1 MLIGELS
8 AVTGVDS
15 QTIRFYERQGLL
27 PEPRRAANG
36 YRAYDATAINRLQF
50 IRAAQGAG
58 LALADIAQVLSLRDA
73 GQTPCTHVSL
83 VLEQKLAEVRTRL
96 QELADLAG
104 ELEDLIESSRT
115 LDPADCGPA
124 DICQILTPKTGP
136 SREAS
141 LTPTTIES

>member
-36 YRAYDATAINRLQF
+36 YRAYEATAIGRLQF
-50 IRAAQGAG
+50 IRAAQNAG
-58 LALADIAQVLSLRDA
+58 LALAEIAQVLNLRDA

-96 QELADLAG
+96 KELADLAV
-104 ELEDLIESSRT
+104 ELEELVKTGHT
-115 LDPADCGPA
+115 LDPADCGPE
-124 DICQILTPKTGP
+124 DICQILTTKTAP
-136 SREAS
+136 SQ
-141 LTPTTIES
+141 

>member
-27 PEPRRAANG
+27 PEPRRTANG
-36 YRAYDATAINRLQF
+36 YRAYDASAINRLGF
-50 IRAAQGAG
+50 IRAAQSAG
-58 LALADIAQVLSLRDA
+58 LALADIAQVLGLRDA
-73 GQTPCTHVSL
+73 DQTPCTHVTL
-83 VLEQKLAEVRTRL
+83 VLEQKLAEVRIRL

-104 ELEDLIESSRT
+104 ELEELIETSHT

-124 DICQILTPKTGP
+124 DICQILTTKTRP
-136 SREAS
+136 AREAPHTS
-141 LTPTTIES
+141 ISAES

>member
-27 PEPRRAANG
+27 PQPRRSANG
-36 YRAYDATAINRLQF
+36 YRAYDTTAISRLLF
-50 IRAAQGAG
+50 IRAAQSAG
-58 LALADIAQVLSLRDA
+58 LALADIAQVLNLRDA
-73 GQTPCTHVSL
+73 GQTPCTHVSR

-104 ELEDLIESSRT
+104 ELEKLIEAGRT
-115 LDPADCGPA
+115 LDPSNCGPS
-124 DICQILTPKTGP
+124 DICHTLTSKTEP
-136 SREAS
+136 SR
-141 LTPTTIES
+141 